1 MSDVEL
7 LLTLKKVI
15 AVGMT
20 ILVLGCAVTTFII
33 SKCNIIRKRKNQ
45 EISLIYKV
53 DYKTSY

>member
-7 LLTLKKVI
+7 LLTLRKVI

-20 ILVLGCAVTTFII
+20 ILVLGCVVTTFII

-53 DYKTSY
+53 DYKSSY

>member
-7 LLTLKKVI
+7 LLTLRKVI

-20 ILVLGCAVTTFII
+20 ILVLGCVVTTFII

>member
-7 LLTLKKVI
+7 LITLKKVI

-20 ILVLGCAVTTFII
+20 ILVLGCVATTFII